1 MIYKQL
7 LLALAPFAAATAA
20 AAEESSELHAA
31 TDGADATKKNLRGV
45 VSLAADVEND
55 NSSSSSSSSSLSAT
69 ATGPF
74 SNACLT
80 GRFSYTNLIADV
92 ASVSVTVFDGNGGI
106 SEMDNIEINVPD
118 PENGGRSEVSL
129 PFNSGSY
136 EVYANGRG
144 FIRLSLGGP
153 GGPYY
158 NPPALAEFVVTG
170 TSDDCE
176 ITAMDG
182 FLSASSEKDVGVANQ
197 LVAPKFRKIADF

>member
-1 MIYKQL
+1 MYKQL
-7 LLALAPFAAATAA
+7 LLFLTPIAATAA
-20 AAEESSELHAA
+20 AAAEESFNLHAA
-31 TDGADATKKNLRGV
+31 TDDANAGAYATKNNLRGV
-45 VSLAADVEND
+45 VSLATDAEGD
-55 NSSSSSSSSSLSAT
+55 SSSSSSSSKT
-69 ATGPF
+69 TTGPF

-92 ASVSVTVFDGNGGI
+92 ASVSVIVFDGNGSI
-106 SEMDNIEINVPD
+106 SEMENIEINVPD
-118 PENGGRSEVSL
+118 PENGGRTELSL

-144 FIRLSLGGP
+144 VIRLSLGGP

-158 NPPALAEFVVTG
+158 DPPALAEFVVTG
-170 TSDDCE
+170 TDDDCE
-176 ITAMDG
+176 ITAMDS

>member
-1 MIYKQL
+1 
-7 LLALAPFAAATAA
+7 
-20 AAEESSELHAA
+20 
-31 TDGADATKKNLRGV
+31 
-45 VSLAADVEND
+45 
-55 NSSSSSSSSSLSAT
+55 
-69 ATGPF
+69 
-74 SNACLT
+74 
-80 GRFSYTNLIADV
+80 
-92 ASVSVTVFDGNGGI
+92 
-106 SEMDNIEINVPD
+106 MDNIEINVPD

-144 FIRLSLGGP
+144 AIRLSLGGP

-176 ITAMDG
+176 ITSMDS

-197 LVAPKFRKIADF
+197 LVAPRFRKIADF